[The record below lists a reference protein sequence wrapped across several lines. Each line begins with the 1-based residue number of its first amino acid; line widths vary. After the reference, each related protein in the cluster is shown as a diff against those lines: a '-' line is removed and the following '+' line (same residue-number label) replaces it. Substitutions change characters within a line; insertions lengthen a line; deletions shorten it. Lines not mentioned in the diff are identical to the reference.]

1 MQFKTSI
8 SKTINNEHFVRGH
21 NLVQLINKHSFAET
35 MMLLLRG
42 DLPTKNEAKFL
53 EKLLIASSE
62 NGVEAPS
69 LYSPRISVAS
79 GNSFHVALAAGI
91 LAIGEH
97 HGGAGEACA
106 EILASLKNPK
116 EIVSENKII
125 PGFGHKIY
133 KNSDPR
139 TTALYAEAKK
149 MKLSCKFFNK
159 AYAIEKELENSKGK
173 KLPLNIDG
181 ALAAG
186 ILELKLDP
194 RLGKAIF
201 IMARIVGMSA
211 HVLEELNQKN
221 SYRRLEEGDVE
232 N

>member
-1 MQFKTSI
+1 MQFKTKI
-8 SKTINNEHFVRGH
+8 SKTENGEHFVRGH
-21 NLVQLINKHSFAET
+21 NLVGLIEKYSWAEV
-35 MMLLLRG
+35 MILLLRG
-42 DLPTKNEAKFL
+42 SLPTKNEAKFL
-53 EKLLIASSE
+53 ENILIAASE

-69 LYSPRISVAS
+69 LYAPRISTAS
-79 GNSFHVALAAGI
+79 GNSFNAALAAGI
-91 LAIGEH
+91 LAIGTS

-106 EILASLKNPK
+106 ELLASSKTPK
-116 EIVSENKII
+116 EIVAENKII

-139 TTALYAEAKK
+139 ATALYEAAKK
-149 MKLSCKFFNK
+149 LKLSCQYFDK
-159 AYAIEKELENSKGK
+159 AYDIEKELAETKNK

-194 RLGKAIF
+194 RLGQAIF
-201 IMARIVGMSA
+201 IIARIVGMSA
-211 HVLEELNQKN
+211 HVIEEQTQKN
-221 SYRRLEEGDVE
+221 SYYRLEEKDTK